1 MFPRQILYQ
10 TLVFLLPCHLDY
22 CHTFRYDDAT
32 ETLEAV
38 KLSLKKISPLRI
50 ELNYMGV
57 QSTFWLSNLAYAGFT
72 AVFLAAKG
80 LSDTQ
85 IGFTS
90 SLLSMLS
97 IAFQLFTSNFSDL
110 HQHIPIKHV
119 MTALLLF
126 AMVCGTLITAVP
138 LSIPLLIL
146 VFSLGAG
153 FQNANV
159 GLMNAQIM
167 QYANAGIP
175 VNFGW
180 PRGIGSL
187 IYAVA
192 AYFLGIQLEIH
203 SPSILMP
210 LFLIMAA
217 ITIVVVLFM
226 PNVHEVGHR
235 RASLYVQEKHS
246 ERTTYRQ
253 MLSQNRVLTLFLLAS
268 VILYFGQGPVMLFLV
283 RVVQGAGGGGKE
295 LGISMLLQSGIE
307 MPAMLMAPWLIKKIK
322 PHYLLLFSFVMYV
335 IKMVMLYLAQSMPV
349 IYIAMVSS
357 IFCYGLYGVA
367 SAYFVNNIV
376 KSGEKV
382 RAQGLVVLC
391 GNLGGIL
398 GNLLGGYIMDV
409 AGLKTL
415 LNISWM
421 IVLASAIIMLACA
434 LAQNKVERVA
444 AGLPQN

>member
-1 MFPRQILYQ
+1 MNARTLHQKPHQIFIDSALIKASPLDMMGLTKCRRMEQ
-10 TLVFLLPCHLDY
+10 LP
-22 CHTFRYDDAT
+22 
-32 ETLEAV
+32 
-38 KLSLKKISPLRI
+38 LKKASPLRI
-50 ELNYMGV
+50 ELNYAGV

-72 AVFLAAKG
+72 AVFLASKG

-90 SLLSMLS
+90 SLISTIS

-110 HQHIPIKHV
+110 HQHIPIKKI
-119 MTALLLF
+119 MTALLVF
-126 AMVCGTLITAVP
+126 AMVCGALIMAAP
-138 LSIPLLIL
+138 LPIFSMIL
-146 VFSLGAG
+146 VFSLGGA

-180 PRGIGSL
+180 PRGVGSL
-187 IYAVA
+187 VYAVA
-192 AYFLGIQLEIH
+192 AYFLGMQLEIH
-203 SPSILMP
+203 SPAILMP
-210 LFLIMAA
+210 LFLIMAVV
-217 ITIVVVLFM
+217 TIAVVLFM

-235 RASLYVQEKHS
+235 MASLYVQEKHS
-246 ERTTYRQ
+246 DRTTYRQ
-253 MLSQNRVLTLFLLAS
+253 MLGQNRVLTLFLLAS
-268 VILYFGQGPVMLFLV
+268 VTLYFGQGPVMLFLV
-283 RVVQGAGGGGKE
+283 RVVQGAGGGGRE

-307 MPAMLMAPWLIKKIK
+307 MPAMLLTPWLMKKVK
-322 PHYLLLFSFVMYV
+322 ARYLLLFSFAMYV
-335 IKMVMLYLAQSMPV
+335 VKMIMLYRAQTMAV
-349 IYIAMVSS
+349 IYIAMIIS

-382 RAQGLVVLC
+382 RAQGLVILC
-391 GNLGGIL
+391 SNLGGIL
-398 GNLLGGYIMDV
+398 GNMLGGYVMDV
-409 AGLKTL
+409 AGLKPL

-421 IVLASAIIMLACA
+421 IVLVSAVVMLVCA
-434 LAQNKVERVA
+434 IKQNHVEREA